1 MHNGAKES
9 IGRKM
14 EILAAAE
21 GRAEATDSGQHV

>member
-9 IGRKM
+9 IRRKM

-21 GRAEATDSGQHV
+21 GRTEAPGSGEHV

>member
-9 IGRKM
+9 IGKKM

-21 GRAEATDSGQHV
+21 GRAEATGNGQHM

>member
-21 GRAEATDSGQHV
+21 GRTEATGSGQRV